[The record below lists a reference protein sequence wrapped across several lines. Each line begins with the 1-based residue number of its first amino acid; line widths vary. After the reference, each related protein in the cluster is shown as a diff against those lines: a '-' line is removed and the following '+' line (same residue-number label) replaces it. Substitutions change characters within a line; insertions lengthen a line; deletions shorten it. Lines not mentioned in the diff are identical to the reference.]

1 LAADVRTLQ
10 ARLGRLD
17 GGDLRNRAVEHMT
30 DTQLIA
36 LMLGELRQTNPA
48 LAARYASATNSELG
62 AILETI
68 ANGGDL

>member
-1 LAADVRTLQ
+1 VRALQ

-30 DTQLIA
+30 DAQLNA
-36 LMLGELRQTNPA
+36 LMLAELRQTNPA
-48 LAARYASATNSELG
+48 LAARYASATDSELE
-62 AILETI
+62 AILEAI